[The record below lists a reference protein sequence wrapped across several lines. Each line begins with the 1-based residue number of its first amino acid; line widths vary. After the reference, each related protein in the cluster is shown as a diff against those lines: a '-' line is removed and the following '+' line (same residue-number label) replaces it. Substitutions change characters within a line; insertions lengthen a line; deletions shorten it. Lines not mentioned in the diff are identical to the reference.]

1 LFGRENTPP
10 QFPEAPTK
18 SQEQESRDRVE
29 MDRSDLL
36 QLVAEVCPGWD
47 PAFLTEEIDF
57 MPLLDIQKV
66 RPPPLPPPRLAA
78 GSL

>member
-1 LFGRENTPP
+1 M
-10 QFPEAPTK
+10 
-18 SQEQESRDRVE
+18 E